1 MRPLTRN
8 QRIVLAA
15 LVGEL
20 KSSGGVSPTH
30 ARLVELCPEIARGSV
45 ASTVSALTRRGF
57 IATAKYNNS
66 PITPL
71 KDETGRRLVVTV
83 LEGQ

>member
-1 MRPLTRN
+1 MRPLTSN

-20 KSSGGVSPTH
+20 KSSGGISPTH
-30 ARLVELCPEIARGSV
+30 ARLVQLCPEVARGSV
-45 ASTVSALTRRGF
+45 ASTVAALTRRGF
-57 IATAKYNNS
+57 IATAKYHNS
-66 PITPL
+66 PITPI
-71 KDETGRRLVVTV
+71 KDEAGRRLSVAV